1 MQDTFVDKLLV
12 FILCVFAKIANVL
25 FGKRSMSRLPRLLR
39 LRGVIARALPNAL
52 PEKSMRAIYRT
63 PKICKFPH
71 L

>member
-1 MQDTFVDKLLV
+1 MIGMLNDAAHINIGASKWLNSYST
-12 FILCVFAKIANVL
+12 
-25 FGKRSMSRLPRLLR
+25 RLLR

-52 PEKSMRAIYRT
+52 PEKSMHAIYRT